1 LTWYYGRTGNG
12 QVGDIAAHSIPSVN
26 GLKKIANRIA
36 DRAASNLDV
45 RALRRTGQSQI
56 TVTKGDLDYYINLE
70 DPNGGAMAIEFGT
83 DDAPALSPL
92 RDAVGDVAQKGV
104 IL

>member
-1 LTWYYGRTGNG
+1 MATLTWYFGRTGNG
-12 QVGDIAAHSIPSVN
+12 QVGDIAAHSI
-26 GLKKIANRIA
+26 
-36 DRAASNLDV
+36 LDV

-83 DDAPALSPL
+83 DDTPALSPL
-92 RDAVGDVAQKGV
+92 RDAVADVAQKGV